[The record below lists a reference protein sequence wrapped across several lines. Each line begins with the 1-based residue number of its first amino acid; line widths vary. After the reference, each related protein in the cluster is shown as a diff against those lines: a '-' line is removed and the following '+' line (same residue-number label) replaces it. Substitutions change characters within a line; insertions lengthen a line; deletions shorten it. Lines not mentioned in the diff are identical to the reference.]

1 MDLELERWAHLQR
14 PRRLV
19 MVLASPR
26 MTTHPLHQTAADGAT
41 FSTLELI
48 PTPSQPGQHHDDGK
62 GDQPTHGDNG
72 LREQSKNKA
81 AGAQSSSIVNET
93 GGDAVQAGLNRL
105 NALYSGQ
112 RSAVATSLLRS
123 EDDGFSAD
131 RPGQD

>member
-1 MDLELERWAHLQR
+1 M
-14 PRRLV
+14 

-26 MTTHPLHQTAADGAT
+26 MTTHPLHQTAADGAA

-72 LREQSKNKA
+72 LREQRRNKA
-81 AGAQSSSIVNET
+81 AGAQFSSIVNER
-93 GGDAVQAGLNRL
+93 GGDAVQADLNRL

-112 RSAVATSLLRS
+112 RSAFSASLLRS
-123 EDDGFSAD
+123 EASRFQ
-131 RPGQD
+131 R

>member
-19 MVLASPR
+19 VVLASPR
-26 MTTHPLHQTAADGAT
+26 MTTHPLHQTAADGAA

-72 LREQSKNKA
+72 LREQRRNKA
-81 AGAQSSSIVNET
+81 AGAQFSSIVNER
-93 GGDAVQAGLNRL
+93 GGDAVQADLNRL

-112 RSAVATSLLRS
+112 RSAFSASLLRS
-123 EDDGFSAD
+123 EASRFQ
-131 RPGQD
+131 R

>member
-26 MTTHPLHQTAADGAT
+26 MTTHPLHQTAADGAA

-72 LREQSKNKA
+72 LRN
-81 AGAQSSSIVNET
+81 AGTRLLEPSSLPSLMQQVGMQSS
-93 GGDAVQAGLNRL
+93 QC
-105 NALYSGQ
+105 
-112 RSAVATSLLRS
+112 
-123 EDDGFSAD
+123 
-131 RPGQD
+131 

>member
-1 MDLELERWAHLQR
+1 
-14 PRRLV
+14 
-19 MVLASPR
+19 MVLASAG
-26 MTTHPLHQTAADGAT
+26 MTTQALHQAVPDGAI
-41 FSTLELI
+41 FSTLQLI

-62 GDQPTHGDNG
+62 GDQPTHGDNR